1 MKKREIG
8 KIIRRS
14 ALLLLAAYVLAVVL
28 PYVFVPSPPD
38 AVTASAALT
47 QSGPGGDRATILPTG
62 RQALDVRLNLIAN
75 AKTSLVVGT
84 YLFANDESGWTIA
97 SALLDAADR
106 GVRVRVLTDG
116 LVGGGNLLFSDLGY
130 ALGSHPNVE
139 LRYYNPLN
147 VFAPW
152 GLNARYHEKYVMAD
166 DRVFVLG
173 GRNVSDEFLTGED
186 DPRYN
191 YDMDIL
197 VYRDAPAEGSAAA
210 ALAAYFDG
218 LWNLHCTPQYES
230 VPGFRQQSVDEAR
243 TALAARYQTLQAKH
257 AQAMAPADW
266 AAHTVPIDGFTLLSN
281 PVAPGAKQPVVWSEL
296 VGLMRGATERV
307 WIQTPYL
314 VLNNQMRDDLSA
326 AAALPS
332 EMMVLTNSKASGNN
346 IVASADTLIHKGM
359 LTRMDLD
366 LYEFQGDFSMH
377 TKAMLVDRD
386 LSAFGSFNFDM
397 RSAYI
402 DTELMLVIR
411 SEAINQM
418 LEEHMLSMRASS
430 LPVQKDGGYGDGD
443 GVEPKQIHWAKD
455 LLIYIASPFIS
466 LVRFLV

>member
-152 GLNARYHEKYVMAD
+152 RLNARYHEKYVMAD

-173 GRNVSDEFLTGED
+173 GRQRVRRVPDRRG
-186 DPRYN
+186 R
-191 YDMDIL
+191 
-197 VYRDAPAEGSAAA
+197 PA
-210 ALAAYFDG
+210 L
-218 LWNLHCTPQYES
+218 
-230 VPGFRQQSVDEAR
+230 
-243 TALAARYQTLQAKH
+243 
-257 AQAMAPADW
+257 
-266 AAHTVPIDGFTLLSN
+266 
-281 PVAPGAKQPVVWSEL
+281 
-296 VGLMRGATERV
+296 
-307 WIQTPYL
+307 
-314 VLNNQMRDDLSA
+314 
-326 AAALPS
+326 
-332 EMMVLTNSKASGNN
+332 
-346 IVASADTLIHKGM
+346 
-359 LTRMDLD
+359 
-366 LYEFQGDFSMH
+366 
-377 TKAMLVDRD
+377 
-386 LSAFGSFNFDM
+386 
-397 RSAYI
+397 
-402 DTELMLVIR
+402 
-411 SEAINQM
+411 
-418 LEEHMLSMRASS
+418 
-430 LPVQKDGGYGDGD
+430 
-443 GVEPKQIHWAKD
+443 
-455 LLIYIASPFIS
+455 
-466 LVRFLV
+466 